1 MPLSIGSIIGA
12 AAGAMGR
19 AAASKKPKTK
29 NQQQV
34 QYEQNLSNW
43 KSNKQVQKASVEN
56 PAKASKASKP
66 STKASKAPKSSTK
79 AAASKKPTRRPSISA
94 PSTRPASGSSRGGS
108 FNYGPKPTPN
118 PNRKQSPVK
127 NNFGV
132 S

>member
-66 STKASKAPKSSTK
+66 STKAAAP
-79 AAASKKPTRRPSISA
+79 KKPTKRPSVSA
-94 PSTRPASGSSRGGS
+94 PNTRPESGSSRGGS
-108 FNYGPKPTPN
+108 FNYGSKPTPN
-118 PNRKQSPVK
+118 PNRKQAP
-127 NNFGV
+127 F
-132 S
+132 